1 VSSAIAFEAK
11 EAESSV
17 AATKAKNLV
26 FIVVSEFIGLY
37 KL

>member
-11 EAESSV
+11 EAESNM
-17 AATKAKNLV
+17 AAAKAKNLV
-26 FIVVSEFIGLY
+26 FIVVSEFIALY